1 MAEMNGPRFKF
12 SFGKQVNN
20 VKCASDSVLYCRLL
34 LALTSSKQA

>member
-20 VKCASDSVLYCRLL
+20 VKCASDSVLYC
-34 LALTSSKQA
+34 LAAVIGVDEL